1 MDKVLVFESKEQA
14 ERVIPLNEIRKIRID
29 KLEICLVNTR
39 KGFVAF
45 EKECPHL
52 GDDLSKGKINPDG
65 EVVCPWHSYRFNL
78 STGDENENRCDSLII
93 YRTDWENEQLYVFV

>member
-14 ERVIPLNEIRKIRID
+14 ESVIPLNQIKRIRIS
-29 KLEICLVNTR
+29 KLEICLANTR
-39 KGFVAF
+39 TGFVAF

-52 GDDLSKGKINPDG
+52 GDDLSKGKINPMG

-78 STGDENENRCDSLII
+78 TSGEECENRCGGLGI
-93 YRTDWENEQLYVFV
+93 YQVAWEGEQLFVFA